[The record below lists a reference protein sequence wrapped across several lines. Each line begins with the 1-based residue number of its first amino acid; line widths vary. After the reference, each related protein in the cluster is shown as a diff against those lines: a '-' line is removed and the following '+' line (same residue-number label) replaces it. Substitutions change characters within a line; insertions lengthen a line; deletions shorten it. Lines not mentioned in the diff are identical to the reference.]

1 MHNESCRWTCRL
13 ALRCIQDKCGFTTT
27 IKETKG
33 HEDCDT
39 DWHLFVST
47 VRLETICKQ
56 SFKQIMQTCSPVGG
70 LWICTTV
77 FFALYLAS
85 IVRAAQADGWQKDF
99 TGIRAWLIRYQRC
112 FSTPKKPDFIVK
124 RPVAQLGINI
134 IANDLKKSHTCY
146 LVTKTC
152 KLCFRVHTHACG
164 TPSPPKNRDLLV
176 PRHEM

>member
-13 ALRCIQDKCGFTTT
+13 ALRRIQDKCGFTTT

-77 FFALYLAS
+77 FFALYLAN
-85 IVRAAQADGWQKDF
+85 IVRATQADGWQKDF
-99 TGIRAWLIRYQRC
+99 IGICAWLMRFQRC
-112 FSTPKKPDFIVK
+112 FSTHKKTWLHRQETRRTIRHQYYCKWPEE
-124 RPVAQLGINI
+124 
-134 IANDLKKSHTCY
+134 IAYLLSSHQN
-146 LVTKTC
+146 L
-152 KLCFRVHTHACG
+152 
-164 TPSPPKNRDLLV
+164 
-176 PRHEM
+176 

>member
-1 MHNESCRWTCRL
+1 MG
-13 ALRCIQDKCGFTTT
+13 ACGHVQQF
-27 IKETKG
+27 
-33 HEDCDT
+33 
-39 DWHLFVST
+39 
-47 VRLETICKQ
+47 
-56 SFKQIMQTCSPVGG
+56 
-70 LWICTTV
+70 

-99 TGIRAWLIRYQRC
+99 IGIRAWLIKFQRC
-112 FSTPKKPDFIVK
+112 FSTHKKPDFIVK

>member
-13 ALRCIQDKCGFTTT
+13 ALRRIQDKCGFTTT

-56 SFKQIMQTCSPVGG
+56 SFKQIMQTWSPVGG

-77 FFALYLAS
+77 FFALYLAN
-85 IVRAAQADGWQKDF
+85 IVRATQADGWQKDF
-99 TGIRAWLIRYQRC
+99 IGICAWLMRFQRC
-112 FSTPKKPDFIVK
+112 FSTHKKTWLHRQETCRTIKHQSHCKWPEE
-124 RPVAQLGINI
+124 
-134 IANDLKKSHTCY
+134 IAYSLSSHQN
-146 LVTKTC
+146 L
-152 KLCFRVHTHACG
+152 
-164 TPSPPKNRDLLV
+164 
-176 PRHEM
+176 

>member
-1 MHNESCRWTCRL
+1 M
-13 ALRCIQDKCGFTTT
+13 
-27 IKETKG
+27 
-33 HEDCDT
+33 
-39 DWHLFVST
+39 
-47 VRLETICKQ
+47 
-56 SFKQIMQTCSPVGG
+56 GG
-70 LWICTTV
+70 LWTCTTV
-77 FFALYLAS
+77 FFFALYLAS

-99 TGIRAWLIRYQRC
+99 IGIRAWLIKFQRC
-112 FSTPKKPDFIVK
+112 FSTHKKPDFIVK

-164 TPSPPKNRDLLV
+164 TPSPQKNRDLLV